1 MQKYLF
7 MVSIG
12 PVQDFIASARRT
24 GDLQFGSWLL
34 SELAKA
40 AAKSIA
46 ADNHLERL
54 IFPAPTSIADLEDTG
69 TLLNVANKIVA
80 IIDDS
85 PQTVGDAVQTAINTR
100 LLNIQQRS
108 FQGMGPIDDE
118 KANKQIKDL
127 VEYFWVAVPYNT
139 QTQAYV
145 DVRHTLEAIMAARK
159 NTRDFSKVEWGSN
172 MLKSSIDGQLESVIP
187 DKKYYQHGDSAV
199 DREKKSKALYIDYEA
214 KPAERLSGVDLLK
227 RRGRPVILGAPV
239 ESFPST
245 SHMATLPFLARL
257 DLLPKTVL
265 PKIQIIWNTY
275 ISTLEKIA
283 LSPDL
288 EQIPYT
294 FSPHAIL
301 GKYEGSLLFEERL
314 VEVVDVTPNN
324 ESQLQAV
331 KKALQAFYREVDTVL
346 GKARPSPYY
355 AILLADGDRM
365 GKVIDNQKDAEGHLR
380 LSQALDGF
388 ADSVQRSIVKN
399 NQGALIY
406 AGGDDVLA
414 FVPVHTVLACA
425 RELHQKFD
433 EKLHSFTDAQNQ
445 KPTLSVGIAIVHHL
459 DSLQD
464 SLSLARAAEKKAKNV
479 KGKNGLQ
486 DKNGL
491 AVTVSKRGGIDYSV
505 VGQWGEIG
513 EDLETIKREGIDTHI
528 DQLVPF
534 CVDDSIPD
542 GMAYELRE
550 LAQRIAVP
558 KENKDFGVL
567 QKVIQ
572 AEAKRILERKLAPL
586 TEAKKKEVMAV
597 LGPKLGIEGE
607 KTDTSKAPA
616 IKLEDFT
623 KELLLAQ
630 LLADAQKLAKKE

>member
-1 MQKYLF
+1 MEYLF
-7 MVSIG
+7 LANIG

-40 AAKSIA
+40 AAKSITG
-46 ADNHLERL
+46 DNHLERL
-54 IFPAPTSIADLEDTG
+54 IFPAPKSIGDLADTG

-80 IIDDS
+80 AIDDS
-85 PQTVGDAVQTAINTR
+85 PQNVGDAVREAINTR
-100 LLNIQQRS
+100 LHNIQKRAY
-108 FQGMGPIDDE
+108 QGMGPIDDE
-118 KANKQIKDL
+118 MANKQIDDL
-127 VEYFWVAVPYNT
+127 VECFWVAVPYDP
-139 QTQAYV
+139 QHYV
-145 DVRHTLEAIMAARK
+145 STRKKLEAAMAARK
-159 NTRDFSKVEWGSN
+159 NTRDFPKVEWGSN
-172 MLKSSIDGQLESVIP
+172 KLKSSIDGQLESVIP
-187 DKKYYQHGDSAV
+187 DSKYYQRGD
-199 DREKKSKALYIDYEA
+199 SKALYINYEA

-227 RRGRPVILGAPV
+227 RRGHPIIKGVPV
-239 ESFPST
+239 EGFPST

-257 DLLPKTVL
+257 DLLPKTIL
-265 PKIQIIWNTY
+265 TEIQSKWNKY
-275 ISTLEKIA
+275 IGKLQEIA

-288 EQIPYT
+288 EQIPNT
-294 FSPHAIL
+294 ASPHTIL
-301 GKYEGSLLFEERL
+301 GRYEGSMLFEERL

-324 ESQLQAV
+324 KAQLQEV
-331 KKALQAFYREVDTVL
+331 KKALQAFYQDIDTAL

-365 GKVIDNQKDAEGHLR
+365 GKVIDNQKDAEGHRR

-388 ADSVQRSIVKN
+388 ADSVQTTIVKN

-414 FVPVHTVLACA
+414 FVPLHTLLACA

-464 SLSLARAAEKKAKNV
+464 SLNLSRAAEKKAKGV
-479 KGKNGLQ
+479 K

-491 AVTVSKRGGIDYSV
+491 AITVSKRGGVDYSV
-505 VGQWGEIG
+505 VGQWGEI
-513 EDLETIKREGIDTHI
+513 DAYI
-528 DQLVPF
+528 DQLIPF

-542 GMAYELRE
+542 GMAYELRD
-550 LAQRIAVP
+550 LSQRIAVP
-558 KENKDFGVL
+558 KGDKNFDAL

-586 TEAKKKEVMAV
+586 KEAKKKEVMAV

-607 KTDTSKAPA
+607 KTDTSKAAA

-630 LLADAQKLAKKE
+630 LLADTQKLVKRSKLYDSLAN